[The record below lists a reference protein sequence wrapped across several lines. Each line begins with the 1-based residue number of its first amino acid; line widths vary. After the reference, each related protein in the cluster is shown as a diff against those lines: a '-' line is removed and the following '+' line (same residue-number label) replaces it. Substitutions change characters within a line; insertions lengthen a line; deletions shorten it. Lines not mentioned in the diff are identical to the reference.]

1 MEVERCD
8 ESHVSA
14 VHRDRPASDI
24 RQPLPSLVQEAS
36 SAVVPVW
43 LWFYSK
49 NYFFW
54 IDGLRVEE
62 APMKHWM
69 IFACTML
76 LAATVMAQTNTDLPD
91 STQAKPSPAYPNTAN
106 PSEINL
112 PPGNSAQSGPAPM
125 MQGQINGA
133 VPEGTT
139 LMVKLETTLATFS
152 NKAGDPFRGQVTQ
165 PVVLN
170 GQTLIPAGAMVEGRV
185 TKVSEPRRIT
195 GKPTLGI
202 LPEAV
207 ILPTGERYFLDA
219 TLVDTNVGPG
229 TDVNNEGEFK
239 GSGHDRRDEIETG
252 GGTAGGMLIGGLIGG
267 PPGILIGGAVG
278 AGSTGVHW
286 LSKHRSAT
294 LPAGTE
300 LTLEL
305 NRPLA
310 MTTAVASAG
319 Q

>member
-1 MEVERCD
+1 MTKRTV
-8 ESHVSA
+8 
-14 VHRDRPASDI
+14 
-24 RQPLPSLVQEAS
+24 LP
-36 SAVVPVW
+36 
-43 LWFYSK
+43 
-49 NYFFW
+49 
-54 IDGLRVEE
+54 
-62 APMKHWM
+62 
-69 IFACTML
+69 CML
-76 LAATVMAQTNTDLPD
+76 LLACLYTTTMAA
-91 STQAKPSPAYPNTAN
+91 QANAPIPAGTA
-106 PSEINL
+106 
-112 PPGNSAQSGPAPM
+112 
-125 MQGQINGA
+125 
-133 VPEGTT
+133 

-152 NKAGDPFRGQVTQ
+152 NKPGDPFQARLTQ

-170 GQTLIPAGAMVEGRV
+170 GRTLIPTGAVVEGRV
-185 TKVSEPRRIT
+185 TKVAEPRRIS
-195 GKPTLGI
+195 GKPTIGI
-202 LPEAV
+202 LPEALV
-207 ILPTGERYFLDA
+207 LPTGERLFLDA
-219 TLVDTNVGPG
+219 TLVDTNIGGG

-267 PPGILIGGAVG
+267 PPGILIGGVVG

-310 MTTAVASAG
+310 MTTSVANAG